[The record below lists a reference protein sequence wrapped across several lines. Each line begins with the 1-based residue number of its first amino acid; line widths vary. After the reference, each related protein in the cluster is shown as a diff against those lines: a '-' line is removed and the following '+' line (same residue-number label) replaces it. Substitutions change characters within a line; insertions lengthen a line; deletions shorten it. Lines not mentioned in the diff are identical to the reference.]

1 MNSSSKK
8 LGIIGETIACNY
20 LIENGYEIIE
30 RNWRFKKYEIDIIA
44 KTNDAIIVIEVKTRK
59 SANFGQPEDFVSI
72 AQQKY
77 LTQAINEYVV
87 KNNINLD
94 CMFDVISIV
103 INENKQPILNH
114 LKNAFYPTLK

>member
-20 LIENGYEIIE
+20 LIENGYEILE

-44 KTNDAIIVIEVKTRK
+44 KTNNAIIVVEVKTRK
-59 SANFGQPEDFVSI
+59 NTNFGQPEDFVSVT
-72 AQQKY
+72 QQKY
-77 LTQAINEYVV
+77 LTNAINEYVI
-87 KNNINLD
+87 KNNFNLE
-94 CMFDVISIV
+94 CLFDIISIKFN
-103 INENKQPILNH
+103 NEEKPTLKH